1 MRRRWTIDTNVPVVA
16 NGRDDAE
23 RPIAHQ
29 CRQATIEFLMRFL
42 DNRDCAVVDAAGEI
56 EEEYRRYLRPEGQPG
71 VGDRFYLQLVSNPS
85 LCERIVLPR
94 RGDGEYTDL
103 PQPVIDSGFDRDDRK
118 FVALARRERVPVV
131 NAVDS
136 DWLDARALL
145 SGNGIHVKFLCGC
158 EIGTWFA
165 A

>member
-23 RPIAHQ
+23 RPIAPG
-29 CRQATIEFLMRFL
+29 CREATIVFLMSFL
-42 DNRDCAVVDAAGEI
+42 ENRERAIVDAAGEV
-56 EEEYRRYLRPEGQPG
+56 EKEYRRYLIPAGQPG

-85 LCERIVLPR
+85 LCERLHLPR
-94 RGDGEYTDL
+94 REDGEYADL

-118 FVALARRERVPVV
+118 FAALAKRRRVPVV

-145 SGNGIHVKFLCGC
+145 RANGIRVEFLCGC
-158 EIGTWFA
+158 DDANWFA